1 MEIPAAH
8 RVRFVAIL
16 SSCAAALWFATSACA
31 EESPDTGQQLQ
42 PIVVSATA
50 LAGAP
55 IDIDKVPGNVQLLSA
70 ADLARDGAASL
81 TGAMNSRISSINI
94 NDAADDPFQPD
105 ILYRGFEASPV
116 LGTPQGLAVYQN
128 GVRIN
133 EAFGDT
139 VNWDLFPD
147 VAINRVELVSS
158 SPVYGLN
165 ALGGAIS
172 LSMKNG
178 FDYQGTDL
186 ELSGGSY
193 GLRSAA
199 AQFGADSGP
208 FGFYVAGRALD
219 STGWRQFSEDR
230 IRQLYAVVSAHLERA
245 SFDLS
250 YTRADNTLNGQ
261 GPAPV
266 QELAVNR
273 SLVFT
278 GPQNNLNTLDFL
290 TLNGNAKMTDSW
302 SLQSVL
308 YYRQYAQ
315 SVANGNTTNYTACT
329 NTPGSLCHPD
339 GLTPLTNA
347 AGQALPDLS
356 TGGTALI
363 GENDFELIHTYGRG
377 AALQSTTSEPL
388 LGHANQ
394 FIAGAS
400 VDYALVSFFSG
411 AQIGVLN
418 PQLLVLPSTLI
429 VDTPENSAAA
439 ARFGDAVPVSVQSV
453 NKDYSVYATDTL
465 DVTPAFAVTA
475 SGRYNIAYIDLQDQ
489 LGTNLTGDN
498 RYSHFNPAVGAAY
511 KVLPALTAYAG
522 LSENTRTPTASEIE
536 CSNPLQPCLLPTNL
550 AGDPPTLRQVVAH
563 TSEVG
568 LRGRIADAFSA
579 GDAMAWNLSV
589 FRTLLHDD
597 IYGIATSISQ
607 GFFQNI
613 GDTRRQGV
621 EAGVNYQAGNWSAFA
636 NYSYVAATFQS
647 ALTVPSPSN
656 PFQDVNGN
664 IQVEPGDHLPGI
676 PQHRLKIGAD
686 YQILPDWTL
695 GATLNVVSDF
705 YYVGDASN
713 QLAPIAGY
721 RTVSLH
727 SSYEAARKIE
737 VFASIN
743 NLFNARYATWGI
755 LSDPTGIGAPGVPPG
770 AVTNGPG
777 VDNRFLSPAAPFEA
791 FAGVRITL

>member
-1 MEIPAAH
+1 LARADEPVDAAQ
-8 RVRFVAIL
+8 
-16 SSCAAALWFATSACA
+16 
-31 EESPDTGQQLQ
+31 PLQ
-42 PIVVSATA
+42 PVVVEATA

-55 IDIDKVPGNVQLLSA
+55 IDIDKIPGDVQLLSA
-70 ADLARDGAASL
+70 ADLSRDGPASL
-81 TGAMNSRISSINI
+81 TGAMNSRLSSINI

-147 VAINRVELVSS
+147 VAIKRVELVSS

-165 ALGGAIS
+165 TLGGAIS
-172 LSMKNG
+172 VSMKNG
-178 FDYQGTDL
+178 FDYQGSDL

-193 GLRSAA
+193 GMRSAV
-199 AQFGADSGP
+199 AQFGVNSGP

-219 STGWRQFSEDR
+219 STGWRQFSQDSL
-230 IRQLYAVVSAHLERA
+230 RQLYAVVSAHLERA

-250 YTRADNTLNGQ
+250 YTRADNTLDGQ

-278 GPQNNLNTLDFL
+278 GPQNNINGLDFL
-290 TLNGNAKMTDSW
+290 TLNSSVKMSDSW

-308 YYRQYAQ
+308 YYRQYSQ
-315 SVANGNTTNYTACT
+315 SVANGNTTNYTACM
-329 NTPGSLCHPD
+329 NAPGSLCQPD

-347 AGQALPDLS
+347 AGQILPDIS
-356 TGGTALI
+356 QGGTVLI

-377 AALQSTTSEPL
+377 AAVQTTTSEPL

-394 FIAGAS
+394 FIAGTT
-400 VDYALVSFFSG
+400 VDYALANFYSG

-418 PQLLVLPSTLI
+418 SQLLVQPSSLI
-429 VDTPENSAAA
+429 VDTPENSGAATQ
-439 ARFGDAVPVSVQSV
+439 FGDAVPVSVQSI
-453 NKDYSVYATDTL
+453 NKAYSAYATDTL
-465 DVTPAFAVTA
+465 DVTPAFSLTA

-489 LGTNLTGDN
+489 LGSNLTGDN
-498 RYSHFNPAVGAAY
+498 RYSHFNPAIGGTY
-511 KVLPALTAYAG
+511 RLLPTLTAYLG
-522 LSENTRTPTASEIE
+522 ISENTRTPTASEIE
-536 CSNPLQPCLLPTNL
+536 CSNPLQPCVLPTNL

-563 TSEVG
+563 TTELG
-568 LRGRIADAFSA
+568 LRGRIADTLSA
-579 GDAMAWNLSV
+579 SDSVAWNLSV

-597 IYGIATSISQ
+597 VYGIATSLSQ

-621 EAGVNYQAGNWSAFA
+621 EAGVNYQASRWSAFA
-636 NYSYVAATFQS
+636 NYSYVDATFQS

-656 PFQDVNGN
+656 PFQDASGD

-676 PQHRLKIGAD
+676 PKHRLKIGAD
-686 YQILPDWTL
+686 YKILPHWTL
-695 GATLNVVSDF
+695 GATLHAVSDF
-705 YYVGDASN
+705 YYVGDESN
-713 QLAPIAGY
+713 QLAPISGY

-727 SSYEAARKIE
+727 SSYQLARKVE
-737 VFASIN
+737 AFVSIN
-743 NLFNARYATWGI
+743 NLFNTKYATWGI
-755 LSDPTGIGAPGVPPG
+755 LSDPTGIGAPGIPPNG
-770 AVTNGPG
+770 VTNGPG

-791 FAGVRITL
+791 FGGVRITF